1 MMPKKWCLSSNQTDN
16 RPCKRLY
23 QASGDTWSEAPPV
36 SNCDEGFINPGY
48 LRMLFVLFDAS
59 RCATSPWGRDLR
71 ASTLSLRWGKFLAP
85 MSILNAALFPVS
97 LPMPSNAD
105 ALPTLLLSHRLMLP
119 RPHAVGR
126 PGLWARFTEPAAFS
140 LCVQDSPLPG
150 FSLSG
155 ESVSIVT
162 ELRE

>member
-36 SNCDEGFINPGY
+36 SNCDEGFINHGY

-59 RCATSPWGRDLR
+59 RCATSPSGRDLR

-85 MSILNAALFPVS
+85 MSFINAALIPVS

-105 ALPTLLLSHRLMLP
+105 AFPTLLLSHRLMLP

-126 PGLWARFTEPAAFS
+126 PAYGRGSPNPQLFPCAFRILPCRAFLFPASQLAS
-140 LCVQDSPLPG
+140 
-150 FSLSG
+150 
-155 ESVSIVT
+155 
-162 ELRE
+162 

>member
-16 RPCKRLY
+16 RPRKRLY

-59 RCATSPWGRDLR
+59 RCATSPWGRGLR

-85 MSILNAALFPVS
+85 MSILNAALMPVS
-97 LPMPSNAD
+97 LPMSSNAD
-105 ALPTLLLSHRLMLP
+105 AIPTRSFSHRLMLP
-119 RPHAVGR
+119 GPHAVGR
-126 PGLWARFTEPAAFS
+126 PGPWARFADSAAFS

>member
-1 MMPKKWCLSSNQTDN
+1 MPKKWCLSSNQTDN
-16 RPCKRLY
+16 RPRKRLY

-59 RCATSPWGRDLR
+59 RCATSPWGRGLR

-85 MSILNAALFPVS
+85 MSILNAALMPVS

-105 ALPTLLLSHRLMLP
+105 AIPTLSFSRRLMLP
-119 RPHAVGR
+119 GPHAVGR
-126 PGLWARFTEPAAFS
+126 SGLWARFADPAVFS
-140 LCVQDSPLPG
+140 LRVKDSPLPG

>member
-59 RCATSPWGRDLR
+59 RCATSPWGRDSR
-71 ASTLSLRWGKFLAP
+71 ASTLSLRRGKLLAP
-85 MSILNAALFPVS
+85 ASILNAAFIPVSSPMPANTDVVQTVSLLFPFIV
-97 LPMPSNAD
+97 L
-105 ALPTLLLSHRLMLP
+105 LP
-119 RPHAVGR
+119 RVVGALR
-126 PGLWARFTEPAAFS
+126 LRARFTDPAAFS
-140 LCVQDSPLPG
+140 LRVQDSPLPG

>member
-1 MMPKKWCLSSNQTDN
+1 MPKKWCLSSNQTDN
-16 RPCKRLY
+16 RPRKRLY

-59 RCATSPWGRDLR
+59 RCATSPWGRGLR
-71 ASTLSLRWGKFLAP
+71 ASTLSLHRGKFLAP
-85 MSILNAALFPVS
+85 MSILNAALMPVS

-105 ALPTLLLSHRLMLP
+105 AIPTLSFSRRLMLP
-119 RPHAVGR
+119 GPHAVGR
-126 PGLWARFTEPAAFS
+126 PGLWARFADPAAFS
-140 LCVQDSPLPG
+140 LRVQDSPLPG

>member
-1 MMPKKWCLSSNQTDN
+1 MPKKWCLSSNQTDN

-36 SNCDEGFINPGY
+36 SYCDEGFINPGY

-59 RCATSPWGRDLR
+59 RCATSPWGRGSR

-85 MSILNAALFPVS
+85 MSFLNAALIPVS

-105 ALPTLLLSHRLMLP
+105 AIPTLTFSHRFILP
-119 RPHAVGR
+119 GPYAVDR
-126 PGLWARFTEPAAFS
+126 PGLWARFTDPVAFP
-140 LCVQDSPLPG
+140 LRIQDSPLPG

>member
-16 RPCKRLY
+16 RPRKRLY

-59 RCATSPWGRDLR
+59 RCATSPWGRGSR
-71 ASTLSLRWGKFLAP
+71 ASTLSLRRGKLIAP
-85 MSILNAALFPVS
+85 ASILNAALTPVS

-105 ALPTLLLSHRLMLP
+105 AIPTLSLSYRFLLP
-119 RPHAVGR
+119 GPYAIGR
-126 PGLWARFTEPAAFS
+126 PTLSARFTDPAAFS

-162 ELRE
+162 GLRE

>member
-1 MMPKKWCLSSNQTDN
+1 MPKKWCLSSNQTDN
-16 RPCKRLY
+16 GPRKRLY

-59 RCATSPWGRDLR
+59 RCATSPWGRGLR

-85 MSILNAALFPVS
+85 MSILNAALMPVS

-105 ALPTLLLSHRLMLP
+105 AIPILSFSRRLMLP
-119 RPHAVGR
+119 GPHAVGR
-126 PGLWARFTEPAAFS
+126 PGLWARFADPAAFS
-140 LCVQDSPLPG
+140 LRVQDSPLPG

>member
-16 RPCKRLY
+16 RPRKRLY

-59 RCATSPWGRDLR
+59 RCATSPWGRGSR
-71 ASTLSLRWGKFLAP
+71 ASTLSLRRGKLIAP
-85 MSILNAALFPVS
+85 ASILNAALIPVS

-105 ALPTLLLSHRLMLP
+105 ALPTLSLLHRFLLP
-119 RPHAVGR
+119 RSYAIGR
-126 PGLWARFTEPAAFS
+126 LILSARFTDPTAFS
-140 LCVQDSPLPG
+140 LCVQDSPLSG

>member
-1 MMPKKWCLSSNQTDN
+1 MPKKWCLSSNQTDN
-16 RPCKRLY
+16 RPRKRLY

-59 RCATSPWGRDLR
+59 RCATSPWGRGLR

-85 MSILNAALFPVS
+85 ASILNAALMPVS

-105 ALPTLLLSHRLMLP
+105 AIPTRSFSHRLMLP
-119 RPHAVGR
+119 GSHAVGR
-126 PGLWARFTEPAAFS
+126 PGLWARFADPAAFF
-140 LCVQDSPLPG
+140 LRVQDSPLPG

>member
-1 MMPKKWCLSSNQTDN
+1 MPKKWCLSSNQTDN
-16 RPCKRLY
+16 RPRKRLY

-59 RCATSPWGRDLR
+59 RCATSPWGRGLR

-85 MSILNAALFPVS
+85 MSILNAALMPVS
-97 LPMPSNAD
+97 LPMSSNAD
-105 ALPTLLLSHRLMLP
+105 AIPTRSFSHRLMFP
-119 RPHAVGR
+119 GPHAVDR
-126 PGLWARFTEPAAFS
+126 PGPWARFADSAAFS

>member
-59 RCATSPWGRDLR
+59 RCATSPWGRGSR

-85 MSILNAALFPVS
+85 MSILNAALIPVS

-105 ALPTLLLSHRLMLP
+105 VLPILSLSHRLMLP
-119 RPHAVGR
+119 GPHVVGR
-126 PGLWARFTEPAAFS
+126 PGLWARFTDPTVFS
-140 LCVQDSPLPG
+140 WRVQDYPLPG